1 MSVEVAMWRID
12 DRVTPISFTGMDK
25 EARLQEIIADDI
37 SIVAPGLM
45 VIGRE
50 VTTPYAGRI
59 DILAIDADGRLSVIE
74 LKRDLTPREI
84 VAQTLDYG
92 SWVRGMTTDEIAET
106 FIRYQEHFLQES
118 LPKGIDEALQ
128 ERFNNVPEELNTGHR
143 LVVVAADLDPST
155 ERIVTYLQEE
165 YGVEINV
172 VFFRAFWDGDR
183 QYLTRAWL
191 TEPAAV
197 SIETLN
203 KPYRN
208 GRGGEWNGEYYVS
221 FGEEICRTWNDA
233 KKYGFVSAGGGE
245 WYVNTLRKLQPGN
258 RIWVNIPRTG
268 YVGVGV
274 VTSEAKRFDQFY
286 VNIDGRTIP
295 LTELSLEAPEAF
307 NEEISEHYVGVD
319 WIKAVEARNAVK
331 ERGFFGNQNT
341 VALPTADRWNFTVER
356 LKSLW
361 NVQ

>member
-12 DRVTPISFTGMDK
+12 EGVSPISFTGMDS
-25 EARLQEIIADDI
+25 EARLQEIIANDI
-37 SIVAPGLM
+37 SIVDPTLM

-50 VTTPYAGRI
+50 VTTPYGGRI
-59 DILAIDADGRLSVIE
+59 DILAIDGDGRLSVIE
-74 LKRDLTPREI
+74 LKRNLTPREI
-84 VAQTLDYG
+84 VAQALDYG
-92 SWVRGMTTDEIAET
+92 SWVRCMTIDEIAET
-106 FIRYQEHFLQES
+106 FIRYQERFHQDS
-118 LPKGIDEALQ
+118 SPTGIDEALR
-128 ERFNNVPEELNTGHR
+128 ERFSNVPDELNTAHR

-172 VFFRAFWDGDR
+172 VFFRAFTDGER

-191 TEPAAV
+191 KEPEEV
-197 SIETLN
+197 SGEMLSKT
-203 KPYRN
+203 YRSVRN
-208 GRGGEWNGEYYVS
+208 GEWNGEYYVS
-221 FGEEICRTWNDA
+221 FGERVCRNWNDA

-258 RIWVNIPRTG
+258 RIWVNIPGTG

-274 VTSEAKRFDQFY
+274 VTSEAKRFDQFN
-286 VNIDGRTIP
+286 VTTSAGSVP
-295 LTELSLEAPEAF
+295 LTSLSLEAPEAF
-307 NEEISEHYVGVD
+307 NEEISEHYVGVN

-341 VALPTADRWNFTVER
+341 VALPTAPSWAFTVER

-361 NVQ
+361 KVE

>member
-25 EARLQEIIADDI
+25 EARLQEIITDDI
-37 SIVAPGLM
+37 SIVDPGLL

-50 VTTPYAGRI
+50 VTTPFRGRI

-74 LKRDLTPREI
+74 LKRDLSPRDI
-84 VAQTLDYG
+84 VAQALDYG
-92 SWVRGMTTDEIAET
+92 SWVRRMTTDEIAET
-106 FIRYQEHFLQES
+106 FIRYQERFHQEDS
-118 LPKGIDEALQ
+118 PKGIDEALRD
-128 ERFNNVPEELNTGHR
+128 RFGNVPDELNTAHK
-143 LVVVAADLDPST
+143 LVVVAAELDPST

-165 YGVEINV
+165 YGVDINV
-172 VFFRAFWDGDR
+172 VFFRSFTDGER

-191 TEPAAV
+191 REPVEATV
-197 SIETLN
+197 ETIGRT
-203 KPYRN
+203 YRN
-208 GRGGEWNGEYYVS
+208 NRGGDWNGEYYVS

-245 WYVNTLRKLQPGN
+245 WYVNTLRRLQPGN

-286 VNIDGRTIP
+286 VTVDGRTVP
-295 LTELSLEAPEAF
+295 LTDLSLEAPEAF

-319 WIKAVEARNAVK
+319 WIKAVEAQNAVR

>member
-12 DRVTPISFTGMDK
+12 EGVTPISFTGMDK
-25 EARLQEIIADDI
+25 EARLQEIIANDI
-37 SIVAPGLM
+37 SIVDPGLM

-50 VTTPYAGRI
+50 VATSHGGRI
-59 DILAIDADGRLSVIE
+59 DILAIDADGSLSVIE
-74 LKRDLTPREI
+74 LKRDRTPREI

-92 SWVRGMTTDEIAET
+92 SWVRSMTAEEIAET
-106 FIRYQEHFLQES
+106 FIHYQEGFLQENS
-118 LPKGIDEALQ
+118 PIGIDDALR
-128 ERFNNVPEELNTGHR
+128 ERFNNVPDELNKTHR
-143 LVVVAADLDPST
+143 LVVVAAELDAST

-172 VFFRAFWDGDR
+172 VFFRAFSDGER

-191 TEPAAV
+191 REPEDVAA
-197 SIETLN
+197 ETMS

-208 GRGGEWNGEYYVS
+208 ARGGEWNGEYYVS

-233 KKYGFVSAGGGE
+233 KEYGFVSAGGGE
-245 WYVNTLRKLQPGN
+245 WYVNTLRRLRPGN

-268 YVGVGV
+268 YVGVGI
-274 VTSEAKRFDQFY
+274 VTSEAKRFDQFQ
-286 VNIDGRTIP
+286 VTTSGGSVP
-295 LTELSLEAPEAF
+295 LTSLALEAPEAF
-307 NEEISEHYVGVD
+307 NEEIGEHYVGVK
-319 WIKAVEARNAVK
+319 WIKAVDTRKAVK

-341 VALPTADRWNFTVER
+341 VALPTAPSWNFTIER

-361 NVQ
+361 NVE

>member
-12 DRVTPISFTGMDK
+12 EGVTPISFTGMDK

-37 SIVAPGLM
+37 SIVDPGLM

-50 VTTPYAGRI
+50 VVTPHGGRI
-59 DILAIDADGRLSVIE
+59 DILAIDADGILSVIE
-74 LKRDLTPREI
+74 LKRDLTPRDI

-92 SWVRGMTTDEIAET
+92 SWVRRMTTDEIAET
-106 FIRYQEHFLQES
+106 FIRYQERFIQEGS
-118 LPKGIDEALQ
+118 PKGIDEALR
-128 ERFNNVPEELNTGHR
+128 ERFGNIPDELNTAHR
-143 LVVVAADLDPST
+143 LVVVAAELDPST

-172 VFFRAFWDGDR
+172 VFFRAFGDGER

-191 TEPAAV
+191 TAPEDV
-197 SIETLN
+197 SVETLN
-203 KPYRN
+203 KTHRN
-208 GRGGEWNGEYYVS
+208 PRGGEWNGEYYVS

-274 VTSEAKRFDQFY
+274 VTSEAKRFDQFN
-286 VNIDGRTIP
+286 VTTVDGPVP
-295 LTELSLEAPEAF
+295 LTSLPLEAPEAF
-307 NEEISEHYVGVD
+307 NEEISEHYVGVN
-319 WIKAVEARNAVK
+319 WIKAVEARFAVK

-341 VALPTADRWNFTVER
+341 VALPTAPSWNFTVDR
-356 LKSLW
+356 LKSL
-361 NVQ
+361 